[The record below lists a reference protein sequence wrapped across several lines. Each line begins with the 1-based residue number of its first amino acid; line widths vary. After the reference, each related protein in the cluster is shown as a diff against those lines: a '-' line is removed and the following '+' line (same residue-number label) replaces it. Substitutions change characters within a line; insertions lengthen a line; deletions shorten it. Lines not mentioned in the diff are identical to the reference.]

1 MLKENS
7 TSFDDES
14 VNVVHEEGLEKGER
28 RNESPN
34 IYIGREG
41 RPPSRGMYIG
51 SVHGVKSTVAIENTV
66 L

>member
-14 VNVVHEEGLEKGER
+14 VNVVREEGLEKGER
-28 RNESPN
+28 RNESPD

-41 RPPSRGMYIG
+41 SQPSRGMYIG
-51 SVHGVKSTVAIENTV
+51 YVDGFKYTVAIENNV